1 MAHKINR
8 REFMGLAAAAALT
21 PSLGRAAGAASRSK
35 KATMKGTIMA
45 QVKLQPFNYRNVRLL
60 DGPFQR
66 QMAATRDFYF
76 GIPDDDILKGF
87 RRKAGLPAPGQDMG
101 GWCGDT
107 TAVVFGQW
115 LSGMARLSHAM
126 GDAALRDKAL
136 TLMTEWGKTLPK
148 IGFGHYDYDKYV
160 CGLTD
165 LAEFAGSGEALTLL
179 ASLTDR
185 AEKSLGRIRLPATD
199 ADSQGG
205 YFNGEMEWYTLAE
218 NLCRAYLL
226 TGDARYREFADV
238 WRYPQYWGMFTGE
251 APPKPDGFHG
261 YSHVNTLSSAAM
273 LYAVTGDPAYL
284 KAIVNAHDYFQRTQ
298 CYATG
303 GYGPGEKLMPADGSL
318 GRSVETEPNAKYLGG
333 TVGRSFET
341 PCGTWAV
348 FKLCRYLLQYT
359 GEARFGDWMERLLYN
374 GIGAALPMHGRGQTF
389 YYADY
394 RLRDARKYYFG
405 DPWPCCSGTYLQNI
419 ADFHNIIY
427 FGSAEGLSVNLYVP
441 SEVAWQHGGQE
452 ITLTQRTDYPE
463 KETVTLIVQMPYPA
477 AFALRVRVPAWA
489 HGVTAR
495 VNDQPVPHGG
505 TPGAWATIHRQWQP
519 GDRVTLHLPLPPR
532 QVPIDEQHPQRVAL
546 ARGPVILVRPH
557 DSPAPAGGA
566 LTPAGMIPFPQIGR
580 DRPYS
585 MYFDLEP

>member
-1 MAHKINR
+1 MAHKVSR
-8 REFMGLAAAAALT
+8 RKFVGLAAAAALT
-21 PSLGRAAGAASRSK
+21 PSLARLAGASRPKK
-35 KATMKGTIMA
+35 KAGTEGTIVA
-45 QVKLQPFNYRNVRLL
+45 PVKMQPFNYENVRLL
-60 DGPFQR
+60 DGPSQR
-66 QMAATRDFYF
+66 QVAAARDFYF

-87 RRKAGLPAPGQDMG
+87 RRKADLPAPGQDMG

-107 TAVVFGQW
+107 TAIVFGQW
-115 LSGMARLSHAM
+115 LSGMARLSHAT

-148 IGFGHYDYDKYV
+148 LSFGHYDYDKYV
-160 CGLTD
+160 CGLVD

-185 AEKSLGRIRLPATD
+185 AEHSLGRIRLPATD

-205 YFNGEMEWYTLAE
+205 FFNGEMEWYTLAE

-226 TGDARYREFADV
+226 TGDVRYREFADV
-238 WRYPQYWGMFTGE
+238 WRYPHYWEMFTDE
-251 APPKPDGFHG
+251 ALAKPDGFHG

-273 LYAVTGDPAYL
+273 LYAVTGEAHYLTTITNAY
-284 KAIVNAHDYFQRTQ
+284 DYFQRTQ

-318 GRSVETEPNAKYLGG
+318 GRSIEVEPNAKYLSGS
-333 TVGRSFET
+333 VGRSFET

-359 GEARFGDWMERLLYN
+359 GEARYGDWMERLLYN

-394 RLRDARKYYFG
+394 RLRDARKYCFG

-419 ADFHNIIY
+419 AEYYNLIY
-427 FGSAEGLSVNLYVP
+427 FHDSDGLCVNLYLP
-441 SEVAWQHGGQE
+441 SEVTWDHGGQQ
-452 ITLTQRTDYPE
+452 ITLTQRTSYPKTE
-463 KETVTLIVQMPYPA
+463 MVLFALHMARPA

-489 HGVTAR
+489 EGVMAT
-495 VNDQPVPHGG
+495 VNDQPVLGMD
-505 TPGAWATIHRQWQP
+505 TPGAWATMHREWHP
-519 GDRVTLHLPLPPR
+519 GDRITLRIPLHPR
-532 QVPIDEQHPQRVAL
+532 QAAIDEQHPQRVAL
-546 ARGPVILVRPH
+546 VRGPVVLVRPH
-557 DSPAPAGGA
+557 DSPVPSGGA
-566 LTPAGMIPFPQIGR
+566 QTPAGMTPFPEIGR

-585 MYFDLEP
+585 MYSDLET